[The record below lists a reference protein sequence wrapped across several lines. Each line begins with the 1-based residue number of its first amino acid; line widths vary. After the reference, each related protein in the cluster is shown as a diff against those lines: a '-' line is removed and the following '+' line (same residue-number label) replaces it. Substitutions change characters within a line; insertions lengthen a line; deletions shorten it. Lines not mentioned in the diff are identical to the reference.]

1 MKFLLRFF
9 ITLFV
14 LVFAG
19 NGQLDAHSYV
29 SDTNTTLY
37 KTLENIGKVRCDATV
52 NNETSFMRSSHYFE
66 PDNSKLR
73 ATDNEG
79 EEEELNHTSKKSL
92 QLNSYHIAIFF
103 NNVLASFY
111 HDDKKHIPATDSLF
125 HFTSYKRYIAFRVIR
140 I

>member
-1 MKFLLRFF
+1 MKFLSRFF
-9 ITLFV
+9 ITLLV

-19 NGQLDAHSYV
+19 NGQLDAHSYAA
-29 SDTNTTLY
+29 STNTTLY
-37 KTLENIGKVRCDATV
+37 KTLENIGKVRCDVTV
-52 NNETSFMRSSHYFE
+52 NNETNFMRSSRYFE

-92 QLNSYHIAIFF
+92 QLNGYHIAAFF
-103 NNVLASFY
+103 NSVLASFY
-111 HDDKKHIPATDSLF
+111 HDDKKNTPATDNLF